1 MQPFASEIPAELT
14 QADEALTRYGKWAQD
29 RYRIKTCGS
38 AEGKYRSPKDDLER
52 APRQSYP
59 EDEIWAA
66 QKALQS
72 VSPDERTVL
81 AILYIQ
87 TRIPQLAQLRI
98 HKIPHRVAA
107 ERHLRG
113 LRQFDL
119 LFRAEMSKLKSPDT
133 ESALRMPFGRPP
145 HFLEKP

>member
-1 MQPFASEIPAELT
+1 MQSFSADIPAELSK
-14 QADEALTRYGKWAQD
+14 ADAVLTLYGRWAQD

-38 AEGKYRSPKDDLER
+38 AEGKYRSPKDDLDR
-52 APRQSYP
+52 APRQAYP

-72 VSPDERTVL
+72 VSPPERTVL

-87 TRIPQLAQLRI
+87 TKIPQLAQLRI

-145 HFLEKP
+145 HLLEKP